1 MSGGEA
7 ESRYQRQILVEGI
20 GEEGQRRIR
29 AARVAVVGLGALG
42 CVVADQMSRAGVGAI
57 RLIDPDIPEISN
69 LQRQVLIDEEDV
81 RQGRPKALAAA
92 ARIGRANSEVSVE
105 AHVTRLLPHNALALL
120 GGVDLVLDGTDNF
133 EARYLVN
140 ETCVRLKIPWV
151 FGGVLGASGMSMAV
165 VPGGPCL
172 RCALG
177 PAPQAGTVPTTAQ
190 VGVLASIVGMIG
202 SVEVARGLKILV
214 GRKLEPRLV
223 VFDLWS
229 ESFRTISIRKVEG
242 CPVCG

>member
-1 MSGGEA
+1 MSGGE
-7 ESRYQRQILVEGI
+7 SRYHRQILVEGV

-29 AARVAVVGLGALG
+29 AAHVAVIGTGALG
-42 CVVADQMSRAGVGAI
+42 CVIADQMSRAGVGAI
-57 RLIDPDIPEISN
+57 RLVDPDVPEISN

-92 ARIGRANSEVSVE
+92 ARIGRANSEVVVE
-105 AHVTRLLPHNALALL
+105 THLTRFEPHNAEALVK
-120 GGVDLVLDGTDNF
+120 GVDLVLDGTDNF
-133 EARYLVN
+133 EARYLIN
-140 ETCVRLKIPWV
+140 ETCVRLGIPWV

-190 VGVLASIVGMIG
+190 AGVLASIVGMIG
-202 SVEVARGLKILV
+202 SMEVARGLRILI
-214 GRKLEPRLV
+214 GRKVEPRLV
-223 VFDLWS
+223 VFDVWN
-229 ESFRTISIRKVEG
+229 ESFRAIPIRRIEG

>member
-20 GEEGQRRIR
+20 GEEGQERIR

-42 CVVADQMSRAGVGAI
+42 CVVADQMSRAGVGFI
-57 RLIDPDIPEISN
+57 RLVDPDVPELSN

-81 RQGRPKALAAA
+81 RLGRPKALAAA
-92 ARIGRANSEVSVE
+92 ARIGRANREVAVE
-105 AHVTRLLPHNALALL
+105 TYVMRLEPHNASALL
-120 GGVDLVLDGTDNF
+120 DGVDLVLDGTDNF
-133 EARYLVN
+133 ETRYLVN
-140 ETCVRLKIPWV
+140 ETCVRLEIPWV
-151 FGGVLGASGMSMAV
+151 FGGVLGAAGMSMAV

-172 RCALG
+172 CCALG

-190 VGVLASIVGMIG
+190 AGVLASIVGMIG
-202 SVEVARGLKILV
+202 SLEVARGLKILV
-214 GRKLEPRLV
+214 GRRPEPRLA
-223 VFDLWS
+223 VFDVWN
-229 ESFRTISIRKVEG
+229 ESFRAIPIRKIEG